1 MVRLVRKWLADPRLA
16 GVDLDSDRLVEVHR
30 GILADKPMML
40 GVFREFYQT
49 CIDLDRRH
57 FAGAG
62 EGLRVEIGAG
72 VSLFKQHHPEIVAT
86 DIKAAAH
93 LDMVVDALAMP
104 FEAGSVRAIYGIN
117 CFHHFPS
124 PDRFFGELERVL
136 APGGGCVL
144 IEPAFGPVA
153 KFMFRRMFDS
163 EVFEPSQPTWDAT
176 GEMGVMQGANQALSY
191 IVFVRDRAEFER
203 KHPGLEIIQRRVLRN
218 YPRYLLSGG
227 LNFRS
232 LLPGAAAPLLKAL
245 EWGAGPLAPVLGLHQ
260 VIVLR
265 KRPTH

>member
-1 MVRLVRKWLADPRLA
+1 MVKLVRRWLADPRLA
-16 GVDLDSDRLVEVHR
+16 GVDVDSDDLVEVHR
-30 GILADKPMML
+30 GILAGKPIML
-40 GVFREFYQT
+40 GVFREFYET
-49 CIDLDRRH
+49 CVGLDRRH
-57 FAGAG
+57 FGAAPG
-62 EGLRVEIGAG
+62 MRVEIGAG
-72 VSLFKQHHPEIVAT
+72 VSLFKKYHPEIVAT

-104 FEAGSVRAIYGIN
+104 FDAGSVRAVYGIN

-124 PDRFFGELERVL
+124 PDRFFSELMRVL

-144 IEPAFGPVA
+144 IEPSYGPLA
-153 KFMFRRMFDS
+153 RFMFRRMFDS
-163 EVFEPSQPTWDAT
+163 EVFEPGQKGWDAT
-176 GEMGVMQGANQALSY
+176 GDMGVMQGANQALSY

-203 KHPGLEIIQRRVLRN
+203 SHPGLEIVERRVLRN

-232 LLPGAAAPLLKAL
+232 LVPGF
-245 EWGAGPLAPVLGLHQ
+245 AGPAVRGVEWALSPLARVLGLHH

-265 KRPTH
+265 KRAG